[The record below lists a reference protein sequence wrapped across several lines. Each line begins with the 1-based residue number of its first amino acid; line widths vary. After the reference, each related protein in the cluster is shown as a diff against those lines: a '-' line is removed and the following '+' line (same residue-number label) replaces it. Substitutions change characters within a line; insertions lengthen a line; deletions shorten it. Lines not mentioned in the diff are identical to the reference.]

1 MPSGWTATAL
11 PSISPRAD
19 GASVSLSVGWIIN
32 CTGPEED
39 LSRVGDPLTDD
50 LFRSGAARP
59 GAFGVGLDVDA
70 DARLLRADGTLSA
83 RLFVLGGATRA
94 RFGEVTSAPQIRRRA
109 SALVDTIASV
119 LHEME
124 PQR

>member
-1 MPSGWTATAL
+1 MPPGWTADGLAVD
-11 PSISPRAD
+11 IARAN

-70 DARLLRADGTLSA
+70 NARLLRADGTPSAACLCWAAPRAPASA
-83 RLFVLGGATRA
+83 R
-94 RFGEVTSAPQIRRRA
+94 
-109 SALVDTIASV
+109 
-119 LHEME
+119 
-124 PQR
+124 